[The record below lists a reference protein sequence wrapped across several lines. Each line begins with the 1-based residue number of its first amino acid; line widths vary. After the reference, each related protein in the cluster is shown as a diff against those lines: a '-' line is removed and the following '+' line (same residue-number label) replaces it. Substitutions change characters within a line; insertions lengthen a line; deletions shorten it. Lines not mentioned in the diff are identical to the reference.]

1 MNMIVP
7 DVHVRLY
14 ADPRGRKDGKLSIK
28 IEIYFDTQEYIPLKK
43 FFTPEQWE
51 IIQDQTI
58 NQDKKKNLD
67 RNTLHDIRSELQ
79 AAINRIHGV
88 IAILNEKGSPY
99 TAANIKE
106 QYYTYTPK
114 GVSRLEVENIFKE
127 VILNK
132 KEAKREHTTIEQY
145 ENTLKSILKFSQEKD
160 YKKLKITDI
169 TPMFLKDYEEFLVK
183 DLKNE
188 YGTVG
193 AYCRCIRHVFKYSID
208 ETKIISNDTYPFGKN
223 KYIIPEPR
231 KTKKAIGDDDFKKLL
246 DIKDNLSYGQRRSLI
261 YFIFSFA
268 SRGLN
273 FKDIALMKYE
283 NIDYHS
289 KKINVFREKTFRE
302 TIAPKEMQIELLPIH
317 NEIIEE
323 YGNADKSKDN
333 YIFPI
338 IRTEDEKNKTSLR
351 KRINLCLGNIR
362 RDLKI
367 VAKKAGVR
375 DDLTFQFARHS
386 FGSIMKINGIDLQLI
401 SESLGHSNITTTKHS
416 IQSLDDPR
424 TKDISNLL
432 EKTLSLSDEKS

>member
-43 FFTPEQWE
+43 FYTPEQWE

-58 NQDKKKNLD
+58 NQDKKNSLD
-67 RNTLHDIRSELQ
+67 KNTLYDIRKELQ
-79 AAINRIHGV
+79 AAISRVHNV
-88 IAILNEKGSPY
+88 INILNEKGTPY
-99 TAANIKE
+99 TATNIKE

-132 KEAKREHTTIEQY
+132 REAKREHTTIEQY
-145 ENTLKSILKFSQEKD
+145 ENTLKSILKFSQEKN

-169 TPMFLKDYEEFLVK
+169 TSKFLKDYEEFLVN

-193 AYCRCIRHVFKYSID
+193 AYCRCIRHVFKYSIN
-208 ETKIISNDTYPFGKN
+208 EIKIISNDTYPFGKG
-223 KYIIPEPR
+223 KYMIPEPR
-231 KTKKAIGDDDFKKLL
+231 KTKKAIGKDDFKKLL
-246 DIKDNLSYGQRRSLI
+246 DIKDDLSYGQRKSLT
-261 YFIFSFA
+261 YFLFSFI
-268 SRGLN
+268 SNGLN

-289 KKINVFREKTFRE
+289 NAINIFRDKTFRE
-302 TIAPKEMQIELLPIH
+302 TSAPKEIQITLLPLH

-323 YGNADKSKDN
+323 YGNANKSKDN
-333 YIFPI
+333 YVFPI
-338 IRTEDEKNKTSLR
+338 LRLEDEENKTTLR

-362 RDLKI
+362 RDLKLI
-367 VAKKAGVR
+367 AKKAGVR

-401 SESLGHSNITTTKHS
+401 SESLGHSSITTTKHY

-432 EKTLSLSDEKS
+432 EKTLSLSDKKD